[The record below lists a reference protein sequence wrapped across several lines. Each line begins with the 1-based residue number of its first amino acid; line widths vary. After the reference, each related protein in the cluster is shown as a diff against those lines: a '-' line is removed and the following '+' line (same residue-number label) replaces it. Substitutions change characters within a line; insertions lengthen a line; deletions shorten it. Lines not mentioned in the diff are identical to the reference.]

1 MRVLVTGAA
10 GFVAS
15 HLIPAL
21 AAAGHDVYAV
31 DRDAARVSH
40 LPATPVERDLS
51 RPLED
56 LPEIDAAVHL
66 AQANVPFPDEARTL
80 HAVNVASTVD
90 LLDHC
95 RRCGAERFVY
105 ASSGSV
111 YGFGSAPFK
120 ETDPPEGRDFYAVS
134 KLSGE
139 LAVQAYAPF
148 LSTFIAR
155 LFVPYG
161 PGQRARMIPRLIE
174 RVRAGE
180 PVTVNDGGH
189 PRMNPL
195 YVDDVVR
202 VFLAALELDGHHLV
216 NVGGDEAAG
225 IDELAALIGRAV
237 GREAVIEQAEG
248 GAPGDVVGDTAR
260 LHELFDLRPLVP
272 LRDGLRATAEVG
284 AVASRP

>member
-1 MRVLVTGAA
+1 MRILVTGAA

-31 DRDAARVSH
+31 DRETARVSH
-40 LPATPVERDLS
+40 LPATAVEQDLS
-51 RPLED
+51 RPLEG
-56 LPEIDAAVHL
+56 LPDIDAAVHL

-80 HAVNVASTVD
+80 YSVNVGSTVE

-95 RRCGAERFVY
+95 RRCGAERFAY

-111 YGFGSAPFK
+111 YGFGSSPFE
-120 ETDPPEGRDFYAVS
+120 ETDPPRGSDFYAVS

-148 LSTFIAR
+148 FSTFVAR

-161 PGQRARMIPRLIE
+161 PGQHSRMIPRLID

-180 PVTVNDGGH
+180 PVTVNEGGH
-189 PRMNPL
+189 PRMNPM

-202 VFLAALELDGHHLV
+202 VFLAALEIDGHYLV

-225 IDELAALIGRAV
+225 IDELAALIGEAV
-237 GREAVIEQAEG
+237 GREPALEQADG
-248 GAPGDVVGDTAR
+248 GAPGDIVGDTTR
-260 LHELFDLRPLVP
+260 LHELLDLRPLVT
-272 LRDGLRATAEVG
+272 LRDGLRTTAEAG
-284 AVASRP
+284 AVASR

>member
-1 MRVLVTGAA
+1 MRILVTGAA

-21 AAAGHDVYAV
+21 AGAGHDVYAV
-31 DRDAARVSH
+31 DRDPSRVGE
-40 LPATPVERDLS
+40 LPATPVAWDLS
-51 RPLED
+51 QQRSD
-56 LPEIDAAVHL
+56 LPEVDAGIHL
-66 AQANVPFPDEARTL
+66 AQANVSFPDEARTL
-80 HAVNVASTVD
+80 YAVNVGSVLE

-95 RRCGAERFVY
+95 RRCGAERFLY

-111 YGFGSAPFK
+111 YGFGSAPFA
-120 ETDPPEGRDFYAVS
+120 ETDPPAGTDLYAVS

-139 LAVQAYAPF
+139 LVVQAFAPF
-148 LSTFIAR
+148 FSTFIAR

-161 PGQRARMIPRLIE
+161 PGQRARMIPRLVE

-180 PVTVNDGGH
+180 PVSVNDGGH

-195 YVDDVVR
+195 YIDDVVR

-225 IDELAALIGRAV
+225 IDELAALIGEAV
-237 GREAVIEQAEG
+237 GCEPVIEQADG
-248 GAPGDVVGDTAR
+248 GAPGDIVGDTTR

-272 LRDGLRATAEVG
+272 LSDGLRA
-284 AVASRP
+284 VASRS